1 MPRAGLL
8 DAHDLVRAGRGRA
21 SELGVL
27 IMEQRAA
34 SALQTPSAA
43 SAFDPI
49 VVNRPVH
56 AAHTALKVVAF
67 NAHGGPHLDRIP
79 RCLPPSPPTG
89 AGLIPLAEE
98 RWGLQTTPCR
108 DIATPLLTPL

>member
-8 DAHDLVRAGRGRA
+8 DADDLVRAGRGRA

-49 VVNRPVH
+49 VVNRPAH

-67 NAHGGPHLDRIP
+67 NAHGGRHFDGIL
-79 RCLPPSPPTG
+79 RCLRRAPPAG
-89 AGLIPLAEE
+89 AHVTLLSRA
-98 RWGLQTTPCR
+98 
-108 DIATPLLTPL
+108 ASALTPPAVP

>member
-49 VVNRPVH
+49 VVNRPAH

-67 NAHGGPHLDRIP
+67 NAHGGPHFDRLLRGRRPPPPPAPHLILLSAADVRRP
-79 RCLPPSPPTG
+79 RPPRP
-89 AGLIPLAEE
+89 
-98 RWGLQTTPCR
+98 
-108 DIATPLLTPL
+108 